1 VCRDAGV
8 QLVLAGLTP
17 RIASTLVAG
26 GFDVKAPNVRRFA
39 DLDHGLEWAEEMILG
54 ANDTPQSLGDV
65 LDTALTRVGTRMLM
79 ELGEHRRVAAGGLLL
94 RQGEPSN
101 ELIFVISGRVQVL
114 LRLGSQNLE
123 ESKRLRTY
131 GPGSVVGEMGFFSGE
146 QRSADVVAEVDSEV
160 LCITH
165 ECNARIENQH
175 PELARAIHRHVIN
188 TLAQRL
194 RSANDEIRLLL

>member
-1 VCRDAGV
+1 
-8 QLVLAGLTP
+8 
-17 RIASTLVAG
+17 
-26 GFDVKAPNVRRFA
+26 
-39 DLDHGLEWAEEMILG
+39 
-54 ANDTPQSLGDV
+54 
-65 LDTALTRVGTRMLM
+65 M
-79 ELGEHRRVAAGGLLL
+79 ELGEHRRVAAGQVVV
-94 RQGEPSN
+94 RQGEASD

-114 LRLGSQNLE
+114 LQLNTRDTE

-146 QRSADVVAEVDSEV
+146 PRSADIVAEVDAEV
-160 LCITH
+160 LCITR
-165 ECNARIENQH
+165 ECNARIENLH